1 MSERGK
7 LWSRASTRKG
17 RQALQFMLKKKD
29 SLVVINDN
37 LEILLTV
44 KRFGM
49 WLMGLIIAVTSAVG
63 QDVFHVAAR

>member
-1 MSERGK
+1 
-7 LWSRASTRKG
+7 
-17 RQALQFMLKKKD
+17 MLKKKD